1 MAESYPANDLS
12 DALQDVDLADDE
24 PKVRSLSP
32 PQSATTPSSSWPSQH
47 HPHGHHVATQE
58 LDEDQHAVHADA
70 WTEERLDEDD
80 HRPEDHSHDSRP
92 DALEEQR
99 ETAGPDVDQ
108 EESFEAVSIDGGAPS
123 PLAADRSTPPP
134 SSSSISSAPTLSES
148 ASTAPT
154 TVTDPSSSNL
164 AVSSA
169 DSSAPTVA
177 PNSTSP
183 PPEPQPQPH
192 PVKVEQHTPKKQT
205 STKKPNMMQ
214 KVVSMT
220 RQRDLPPKS
229 KEEEEK
235 HLKELAEMRVASQEA
250 EKRHRSELD
259 ARAAARAAALASALP
274 TWESQIL
281 PNWRTVLHSDS
292 QGRALRSLWWQG
304 TMPVRFRGRLWAMC
318 IGNGLAVSKS
328 AYFQALERAK
338 RGLEEGR
345 KEMRRVQEE
354 AEEDSQRTLPTLKL
368 FQRGGVMHEDL
379 MDLLLAW
386 SVYEKV
392 SPRYPQGLAYPAAL
406 LLVNMTVQ
414 EAFVSLV
421 NLVKKSFLRSFYGD
435 DPEEVEAYYRVFDT
449 LLADTMPRVYASFSA
464 AVVRPSLYLFPW
476 LTTLYV
482 HFLPLD
488 LSTRLFDV
496 FLLEG
501 DSFMFRTALVLL
513 QILEPR
519 LFNPNLEELGAV
531 FRGEDKGAVAVVR
544 REKGLLTADG
554 GSVEERDGGVRIEV
568 EDVYAEMGAGE
579 ERVFELLGALEWKEE
594 TWERLVER
602 ELPEA
607 D

>member
-1 MAESYPANDLS
+1 MLMG
-12 DALQDVDLADDE
+12 
-24 PKVRSLSP
+24 
-32 PQSATTPSSSWPSQH
+32 W
-47 HPHGHHVATQE
+47 
-58 LDEDQHAVHADA
+58 HA
-70 WTEERLDEDD
+70 
-80 HRPEDHSHDSRP
+80 
-92 DALEEQR
+92 Q
-99 ETAGPDVDQ
+99 
-108 EESFEAVSIDGGAPS
+108 
-123 PLAADRSTPPP
+123 
-134 SSSSISSAPTLSES
+134 
-148 ASTAPT
+148 
-154 TVTDPSSSNL
+154 
-164 AVSSA
+164 
-169 DSSAPTVA
+169 
-177 PNSTSP
+177 
-183 PPEPQPQPH
+183 
-192 PVKVEQHTPKKQT
+192 
-205 STKKPNMMQ
+205 
-214 KVVSMT
+214 
-220 RQRDLPPKS
+220 
-229 KEEEEK
+229 EK

-250 EKRHRSELD
+250 EKRHKSELD
-259 ARAAARAAALASALP
+259 ARAAARAAAIASALP
-274 TWESQIL
+274 TWESHIL

-292 QGRALRSLWWQG
+292 QGRSLRSLWWQG

-318 IGNGLAVSKS
+318 IGNGLTVPKS
-328 AYFQALERAK
+328 AYFQALGRAK

-345 KEMRRVQEE
+345 KDMKRVQEE

-406 LLVNMTVQ
+406 LLVNMPVQ

-421 NLVKKSFLRSFYGD
+421 NIVKKSFLRSFYGD

-568 EDVYAEMGAGE
+568 EDVYAEMGASE

>member
-1 MAESYPANDLS
+1 MADFDPANGLA

-32 PQSATTPSSSWPSQH
+32 PQSATAPSSSWRAPD
-47 HPHGHHVATQE
+47 GHSEATQNLE
-58 LDEDQHAVHADA
+58 EARHVGHGDA

-80 HRPEDHSHDSRP
+80 DHVEGDSHDSRP

-99 ETAGPDVDQ
+99 EAASPDVDQ
-108 EESFEAVSIDGGAPS
+108 GESFEAVSIDDGAPS
-123 PLAADRSTPPP
+123 SLAADRSTPPP

-154 TVTDPSSSNL
+154 TVADSSSSKL
-164 AVSSA
+164 PVSTA

-177 PNSTSP
+177 PSSPSP
-183 PPEPQPQPH
+183 PPEPEPQPQPH
-192 PVKVEQHTPKKQT
+192 PAKVEQHTPKKQT

-250 EKRHRSELD
+250 EKRHKSELD
-259 ARAAARAAALASALP
+259 ARAAARAAAIASALP
-274 TWESQIL
+274 TWESHIL

-292 QGRALRSLWWQG
+292 QGRSLRSLWWQG

-318 IGNGLAVSKS
+318 IGNGLTVPKS
-328 AYFQALERAK
+328 AYFQALGRAK

-345 KEMRRVQEE
+345 KDMKRVQEE

-406 LLVNMTVQ
+406 LLVNMPVQ

-421 NLVKKSFLRSFYGD
+421 NIVKKSFLRSFYGD

-568 EDVYAEMGAGE
+568 EDVYAEMGASE